1 MQWMLCCEFLWLAAC
16 LVLGCCAGLPDTPA
30 TRLLEQRAVEF
41 EGADIAA
48 STRVEYQSHWK
59 YWLRFCL
66 VFGLSQYCFQPCE
79 RVVVWFAVWL
89 SRSCNPRVVSTYL
102 SGLRYHFQ
110 AAGLLTAA
118 EWAGWLHLPG
128 VLKGM
133 KRVLGTPVSRKLAIT
148 PAMLAGMARVVPMTA
163 EGMCLW
169 CAMLLCF
176 YAFLRKSHVC
186 VQGSTLLVPH
196 LLLQRQ
202 HVVIDPA
209 AYAIIVTVHFSKTAQ
224 YNSGAHTIVI
234 KGVKGGVLDPVYW
247 LSRYFAMV
255 PAPAAGPCFVIPH
268 KGSGGLRPLRYAHLV
283 ASLKQWLAA
292 AGYDPARYSGHSL
305 RRGGATAAFQAGA
318 DPLFIRLQG
327 GWSSDAWLLY
337 VGLSD
342 VQRQRVSVLMQESF
356 LRLPGLRRAR

>member
-1 MQWMLCCEFLWLAAC
+1 MGSGSAPSTVLVLRTGLLMLSPNATGPSLLTAFCATSGMQWMLCCECLWRAAC
-16 LVLGCCAGLPDTPA
+16 CVLGCCAGLPDTPA

-48 STRVEYQSHWK
+48 STRVEYQS
-59 YWLRFCL
+59 WLRFCL

-102 SGLRYHFQ
+102 SGLCCHFQ
-110 AAGLLTAA
+110 AAGLRTAA
-118 EWAGWLHLPG
+118 EWAGWLHLPR
-128 VLKGM
+128 VLKGT

-163 EGMCLW
+163 EGMCLR

-176 YAFLRKSHVC
+176 YAFPRKSHVC

-202 HVVIDPA
+202 HVFIDPA

-234 KGVKGGVLDPVYW
+234 KGVKRG
-247 LSRYFAMV
+247 R
-255 PAPAAGPCFVIPH
+255 AGPSVLAVQVFCHGACTCYRSLLCDPPPGV
-268 KGSGGLRPLRYAHLV
+268 GGT
-283 ASLKQWLAA
+283 AA
-292 AGYDPARYSGHSL
+292 AALCPLGRIP
-305 RRGGATAAFQAGA
+305 QAVAGCC
-318 DPLFIRLQG
+318 
-327 GWSSDAWLLY
+327 W
-337 VGLSD
+337 V
-342 VQRQRVSVLMQESF
+342 
-356 LRLPGLRRAR
+356 